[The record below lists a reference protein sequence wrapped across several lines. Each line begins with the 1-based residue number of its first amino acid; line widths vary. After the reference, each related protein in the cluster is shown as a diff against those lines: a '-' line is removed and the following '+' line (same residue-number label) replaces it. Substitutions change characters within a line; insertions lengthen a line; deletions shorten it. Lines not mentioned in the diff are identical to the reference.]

1 MTGSERQNYM
11 AWPLVVAI
19 AVAAVPAQAYAGP
32 GAGLSMIGSLVAL
45 VGALL
50 AGIFGFVWFPMKRMR
65 KKRKAAQAKAAQ
77 GGATLTAATPP
88 APANETQR

>member
-1 MTGSERQNYM
+1 M

-50 AGIFGFVWFPMKRMR
+50 AGIFGFVWFPMKRMM

>member
-50 AGIFGFVWFPMKRMR
+50 AGIFGFVWFPMKRMM
-65 KKRKAAQAKAAQ
+65 KKRKAAQAEAAQ
-77 GGATLTAATPP
+77 GEATLTAATPP
-88 APANETQR
+88 ASANETQR